1 MSNVSITPANCSII
15 RCNSY
20 DYDLV
25 YNSLAESIK
34 NLGGFEPYIV
44 PGERVLLKANLLM
57 KKKPEEATTT
67 HPIFVKALA
76 NLLIEYGAKVVIGD
90 SPGGPF
96 NANLM
101 NGVYKATGMAAIAE
115 ETEAILNNNY
125 NSFQKENP
133 KGLIMKKLTLTDMIN
148 DADKVIS
155 VAKLKTHAMMTYTGA
170 VKNMFGVVPGIVK
183 AEYHL
188 NIPNYEQFS
197 DMLIDICLCAEPV
210 LSFID
215 GIVGMEG
222 HGPSAGTPVN
232 INAVMA
238 SNSPYH
244 IDQAACHIIGLAVK
258 DVPMLKRMQ
267 EREIIS
273 ELSDIN
279 FTGESIEK
287 FIMPSFEIISG
298 KSSMTV
304 HDSNLPVFVKN
315 FIGKHMQTRPQ
326 VNNAD
331 CTGCAICQ
339 EACPAKIV
347 EMSADHKAIIDYPKC
362 IRCYCCQE
370 LCPQKAIKMYKP
382 RMVKMLKL

>member
-1 MSNVSITPANCSII
+1 MSDISANCSIV

-25 YNSLAESIK
+25 YNSLSESIK
-34 NLGGFEPYIV
+34 NLGGFEPYV
-44 PGERVLLKANLLM
+44 SPGERVLLKANLLM
-57 KKKPEEATTT
+57 KKKPEEAATT

-76 NLLIEYGAKVVIGD
+76 NLLLEYGAKVVIGD

-96 NANLM
+96 TASLM
-101 NGVYKATGMAAIAE
+101 NGIYKATGMATVAE
-115 ETEAILNNNY
+115 ETDATLNNNF

-148 DADKVIS
+148 DVDKVIS

-188 NIPNYEQFS
+188 NIPDYDHFS
-197 DMLIDICLCAEPV
+197 DMLIDICLCADPI

-222 HGPSAGTPVN
+222 NGPSAGTPVN
-232 INAVMA
+232 INVVLA

-244 IDQAACHIIGLAVK
+244 VDQAACHIIRLDTK
-258 DVPMLKRMQ
+258 DVPMLKRLQ
-267 EREIIS
+267 ERKMIGQ
-273 ELSDIN
+273 LSDIN

-287 FIMPSFEIISG
+287 FIMPSFEIVRG
-298 KSSMTV
+298 RASMSL
-304 HDSNLPVFVKN
+304 HESNLPRFVKLLIN
-315 FIGKHMQTRPQ
+315 KHLQSRPE
-326 VNNAD
+326 VNEND
-331 CTGCAICQ
+331 CNGCAVCQ
-339 EACPAKIV
+339 EACPAKII
-347 EMSADHKAIIDYPKC
+347 EISPNRKAIIDYPEC